1 MFQLIHFQLKLSTF
15 DYLSILYMAPWC
27 QEVCPQRID
36 LIHRHFRKMCR
47 MLVDMDEWGQIL
59 MANLVG

>member
-1 MFQLIHFQLKLSTF
+1 
-15 DYLSILYMAPWC
+15 MAPWC